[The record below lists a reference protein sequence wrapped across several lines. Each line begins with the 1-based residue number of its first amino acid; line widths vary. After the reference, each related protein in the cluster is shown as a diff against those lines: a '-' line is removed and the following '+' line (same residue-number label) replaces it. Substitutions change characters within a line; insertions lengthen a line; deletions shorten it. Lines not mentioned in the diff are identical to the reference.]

1 MSLKLNLPVVIH
13 NRDSDDD
20 MMEIINSY
28 CGSGLKAQFHCF
40 NGSLEDAIELMKM
53 NHFISF
59 TGNITFKKSNELRE
73 ILKNINLNHLMLET
87 DSPFMTPVPHR
98 GKRNEPAYVKLCC
111 AANC

>member
-1 MSLKLNLPVVIH
+1 ML
-13 NRDSDDD
+13 
-20 MMEIINSY
+20 EIIKSY
-28 CGSGLKAQFHCF
+28 CGTGLKAQFHCY
-40 NGSLEDAIELMKM
+40 NGSLDDAIEFMKM

-98 GKRNEPAYVKLCC
+98 GKRNEPSYVNYVASKLQKFIIFPLKMLEKLHH
-111 AANC
+111 